1 MLLFELRKLEQE
13 VQRHILRLLNNHRA
27 ELDFAIDEARVEQRA
42 NLTIAVFIVPSKDGK
57 PIIEEAFTA
66 VSKDFCSNGI
76 SLIVR
81 EQFPYGELLLGLP
94 FGDSD
99 SGEPEL
105 SFIQCKVRHQQP
117 LTEGI
122 VQLGLQVRR
131 LLDREEYPE
140 LAVLRL

>member
-1 MLLFELRKLEQE
+1 MLLFEQRKLEQE
-13 VQRHILRLLNNHRA
+13 VQRHILRLLNNHRS

-57 PIIEEAFTA
+57 PILEEAFPA
-66 VSKDFCSNGI
+66 VTKDFCSNGI

-99 SGEPEL
+99 SGEDEL
-105 SFIQCKVRHQQP
+105 SFVQCKVRHQQSP
-117 LTEGI
+117 TKGI
-122 VQLGLQVRR
+122 VQLGVQLRR
-131 LLDREEYPE
+131 LVDRDEYPE
-140 LAVLRL
+140 LAVFRL